1 MVRGWIND
9 ERTGF
14 LTLELKVEQ
23 ISREDTLWRYGK
35 YRDVQ
40 GKLHAE
46 DYSLPNYPYFFNIPA
61 NILMGH
67 IRIPIFATEHEA
79 LHNLYMNLLN
89 KSNKTIKD
97 AEQIALLEC
106 LGISKEVTDK

>member
-40 GKLHAE
+40 GKL
-46 DYSLPNYPYFFNIPA
+46 
-61 NILMGH
+61 
-67 IRIPIFATEHEA
+67 
-79 LHNLYMNLLN
+79 
-89 KSNKTIKD
+89 
-97 AEQIALLEC
+97 
-106 LGISKEVTDK
+106 